1 MAARKTLPYL
11 NSIVCGDSLCIL
23 RHIPDSTVDLVIT
36 SPPYYMQRSYGGG
49 QTGEEK
55 SITKYIDAVM
65 AVFKECVRVVKD
77 TGSIVFNMG
86 DKYTAGQLNLVP
98 YRFAIE
104 AQSRTG
110 VDLINQIMWHKTN
123 PTPRQYQKRFVQ
135 STEPFFH
142 FVKTHKYYYNLD
154 EYNKARGITPSTPTA
169 RAGSGVRYKEIIDK
183 SDLSPRE
190 KRGARK
196 ALQEAVEEVRSGK
209 ISDFR
214 MKIRGVHAPAFGGQA
229 GGRQSQIENNGFTI
243 IRMSGRPIHQDV
255 IKCSVESLKW
265 NDHPAIYPEQIV
277 SMLIALLAPKR
288 AVVLDPYMGSGTT
301 AVAAK
306 KAHRAYIG
314 VDINP
319 KYCEAARERVSEVP

>member
-1 MAARKTLPYL
+1 MTAGKKLPFL
-11 NSIVCGDSLCIL
+11 NKIVCGDSSCIL
-23 RHIPDSTVDLVIT
+23 KQIPDSTVDLVIT
-36 SPPYYMQRSYGGG
+36 SPPYYLQRSYGGG
-49 QTGEEK
+49 QTGEEW
-55 SITKYIDAVM
+55 SIANYIDAVM
-65 AVFKECVRVVKD
+65 EVFEECVRIVKD

-86 DKYTAGQLNLVP
+86 DKYMGGELKLVP
-98 YRFAIE
+98 YRFAVE
-104 AQSRTG
+104 AVDRTK
-110 VDLINQIMWHKTN
+110 VDLINQVMWYKTN

-142 FVKTHKYYYNLD
+142 FAKTTKYHYDLD
-154 EYNKARGITPSTPTA
+154 EYNKARGIAPPAPTSKS
-169 RAGSGVRYKEIIDK
+169 GSGTRYKAIIDE
-183 SDLSPRE
+183 SDLSPAE
-190 KRGARK
+190 KQSARD
-196 ALQEAVEEVRSGK
+196 ALQEAVEEVKAGK

-243 IRMSGRPIHQDV
+243 IRMSGRPLHQDV
-255 IKCSVESLKW
+255 IRCRVESLKW

-277 SMLIALLAPKR
+277 SMFIALLTPKR

-306 KAHRAYIG
+306 KAGRDYIG

-319 KYCEAARERVSEVP
+319 KYCEAAQKRVSEVP